1 MNSYLY
7 AMKTAFLFF
16 PIIAILLT
24 LPYVLSQYKKYGSL
38 LVFRTA
44 IIYSFILYLIVIYF
58 LVILPLP
65 PIEEVRNYTND
76 FVQLKPFYA
85 ITYLQQHIHFD
96 ITDFSTYSR
105 LFGNAYFYQFIY
117 NIFITI
123 PFGIYLRYYF
133 KCKFTKTLL
142 LSFLLSLFFEL
153 TQLSGLYGIY
163 PRPYRIFDVD
173 DLITNTLGGV
183 LGYFITPFFCFF
195 LPSRDRMDEKAYKK
209 GEKVSFSRRFVA
221 FSIDFFIFS
230 LLCLILYFCVRI
242 YSKNISFFVPMGIGF
257 GMYYLLLP
265 ILYNGYTIGRF
276 LVKIQVVSKN
286 DMPSKW
292 YQLMIRECIFA
303 FAYIYG
309 VPILTKVK
317 SLFESSKFSTLI
329 SVFLVFECILF
340 LVSFFQILLKK
351 EGMLIHEKLSRTKCV
366 STVIVPE
373 NEKMKD

>member
-16 PIIAILLT
+16 PIIAIILT
-24 LPYVLSQYKKYGSL
+24 LPYVISQYKKYGSL
-38 LVFRTA
+38 LVFKTA

-65 PIEEVRNYTND
+65 PIEEVKNYTNN
-76 FVQLKPFYA
+76 FVQLQPFYTL
-85 ITYLQQHIHFD
+85 TYLQQHIHFS
-96 ITDFSTYSR
+96 ITDFSTYSK

-133 KCKFTKTLL
+133 KCKFTKTFIF
-142 LSFLLSLFFEL
+142 SFLLSLFFEL

-183 LGYFITPFFCFF
+183 LGYLITPFLCFF

-221 FSIDFFIFS
+221 FGIDFFLFS
-230 LLCLILYFCVRI
+230 FVCLILYLCFRM
-242 YSKNISFFVPMGIGF
+242 YTKNVLLWMPISIGF
-257 GMYYLLLP
+257 VLYYIFLP

-292 YQLMIRECIFA
+292 YQFILRECTF
-303 FAYIYG
+303 FFVYIYG
-309 VPILTKVK
+309 IFFFMQVK
-317 SLFESSKFSTLI
+317 SIVISSNWHL
-329 SVFLVFECILF
+329 LCWLF
-340 LVSFFQILLKK
+340 LSCNGILLILSFFQILLKK
-351 EGMLIHEKLSRTKCV
+351 EDALIHEKISYTKCV
-366 STVIVPE
+366 STVIVPRKEKIE
-373 NEKMKD
+373 N

>member
-16 PIIAILLT
+16 PIIAIILT
-24 LPYVLSQYKKYGSL
+24 LPYVISQYKRYGSL

-65 PIEEVRNYTND
+65 PIEEVRNYTNN
-76 FVQLKPFYA
+76 FVQLQPFYT
-85 ITYLQQHIHFD
+85 ITYLHQHIHFD
-96 ITDFSTYSR
+96 ILDFSTYSR
-105 LFGNAYFYQFIY
+105 LFQNAYFYQFIY

-133 KCKFTKTLL
+133 KCKFTKNLFF
-142 LSFLLSLFFEL
+142 SFVLSLFFEL

-173 DLITNTLGGV
+173 DLITNTFGGV
-183 LGYFITPFFCFF
+183 LGYFITPFLCFF
-195 LPSRDRMDEKAYKK
+195 LPSRERMDEKAYKK

-221 FSIDFFIFS
+221 FSIDFVLFS
-230 LLCLILYFCVRI
+230 FLCLIFYFCFRI
-242 YSKNISFFVPMGIGF
+242 YTKNVVVFFPISMAFFL
-257 GMYYLLLP
+257 YYIFLP
-265 ILYNGYTIGRF
+265 ILYKGYTMGRF

-292 YQLMIRECIFA
+292 YQYVLRECTFFFI
-303 FAYIYG
+303 YIYG
-309 VPILTKVK
+309 IPLLLQAKDTAISSYWHLFF
-317 SLFESSKFSTLI
+317 SLF
-329 SVFLVFECILF
+329 LF
-340 LVSFFQILLKK
+340 LDILLYLFTFFQILLKK
-351 EGMLIHEKLSRTKCV
+351 EGSLIYEKISSTKCV
-366 STVIVPE
+366 STVIVPMKEKIE
-373 NEKMKD
+373 N